1 MELRLWGE
9 LVKVI
14 DASEHIMGR
23 LATHVAKDLLNGEDI
38 IILNAEKVVITGRK
52 EEILSDYKQRRDRG
66 VKGRNRRG
74 PYYPR
79 MPDRMLKRSI
89 RGMLPYQQARGRTAF
104 RKLRV
109 YIGVPIGMD
118 TSNVIKI
125 DKALDRGA
133 TRKIQL
139 GDVAK
144 WLGADFGSE

>member
-1 MELRLWGE
+1 MGLKSWGE

-14 DASEHIMGR
+14 DASEHILGR

-38 IILNAEKVVITGRK
+38 VIVNAEKIVITGRK
-52 EEILSDYKQRRDRG
+52 EQILADYKQRRDRG

-79 MPDRMLKRSI
+79 MPDRMVKRSI
-89 RGMLPYQQARGRTAF
+89 RGMLPYQQAKGRTAF
-104 RKLRV
+104 KKLKV

-118 TSNVIKI
+118 TANIIKI

-133 TRKIQL
+133 TKKMQV
-139 GDVAK
+139 GDVSK

>member
-1 MELRLWGE
+1 MK

-14 DASEHIMGR
+14 DASNHIMGR
-23 LATHVAKDLLNGEDI
+23 LSTHIAKELLNGENI
-38 IILNAEKVVITGRK
+38 VIVNAEKVVITGRK
-52 EEILSDYKQRRDRG
+52 EQILADYKQRRDRG

-89 RGMLPYQQARGRTAF
+89 RGMLPYQEPRGRTAF
-104 RKLRV
+104 RKLKV

-118 TSNVIKI
+118 TANIIKI

-133 TRKIQL
+133 TRKMNL
-139 GDVAK
+139 GEVSK
-144 WLGADFGSE
+144 WLGADW